1 MKLSDYSTYY
11 GSILKLGFPILVSQ
25 LGMIVVAFADNIMV
39 GRYSTEALASA
50 SFVNNVLNMATFAC
64 VGFTYGL
71 TPLVGALFS
80 QKSYGRIGEL
90 LRNAVLVNVMFALL
104 VTAIALT
111 VWVNVE
117 HLGQPEELLQLI
129 KPYFLIIMAGLVPVA
144 LFNVFAQ
151 WLFAINNTS
160 LPMWIILGSN
170 VFNIVGNYVLIYG
183 HWGCPEMGLMGAGV
197 STLASR
203 VLGLVVV
210 AALFVGMKGF
220 RAYRDGF
227 ARSRVSRRLS
237 MQVSRTSWPVSLQ
250 MTLES
255 GSFNIAAVMAGWIGA
270 VSLASF
276 QIIVIT
282 GTLGFCIYYSM
293 GAAVSVLVSNAAGL
307 DDRRAMRRIGF
318 AGYHIILALAAI
330 SSTVFVL
337 FGHDLIHAFTTDET
351 VIKATVVLLV
361 PLVAYQLGDA
371 TQINFAGAL
380 RGTANVM
387 PMLWIAFVSYV
398 VVGIPATYVLAFPCG
413 LGTYG
418 IILSFSVSLFLAG
431 GLFLYYF
438 LRTIRRGL

>member
-1 MKLSDYSTYY
+1 MKFSDYSNYY

-90 LRNAVLVNVMFALL
+90 LRNAVLVNVLFALL
-104 VTAIALT
+104 VTGIALT
-111 VWVNVE
+111 VWLNVE
-117 HLGQPEELLQLI
+117 HLGQPEELLPLI
-129 KPYFLIIMAGLVPVA
+129 KPYFLIIMAGLIPTA

-170 VFNIVGNYVLIYG
+170 VFNILGNYMLIYG
-183 HWGCPEMGLMGAGV
+183 HWGCPELGLMGAGI

-203 VLGLVVV
+203 ILGLVVV
-210 AALFVGMKGF
+210 VALFVGMKSF
-220 RAYRDGF
+220 RAYLDGF
-227 ARSRVSRRLS
+227 VGARVSRRIS

-337 FGHDLIHAFTTDET
+337 FGQDLIHAFTTDET
-351 VIKATVVLLV
+351 VIRATVVLLV

-438 LRTIRRGL
+438 LRTIRR

>member
-1 MKLSDYSTYY
+1 M
-11 GSILKLGFPILVSQ
+11 
-25 LGMIVVAFADNIMV
+25 
-39 GRYSTEALASA
+39 
-50 SFVNNVLNMATFAC
+50 
-64 VGFTYGL
+64 
-71 TPLVGALFS
+71 
-80 QKSYGRIGEL
+80 
-90 LRNAVLVNVMFALL
+90 
-104 VTAIALT
+104 
-111 VWVNVE
+111 WVNVE
-117 HLGQPEELLQLI
+117 HLGQPEELLPLI
-129 KPYFLIIMAGLVPVA
+129 KPYFLIIMAGLIPTA

-170 VFNIVGNYVLIYG
+170 VFNIIGNYMLIYG
-183 HWGCPEMGLMGAGV
+183 HWGCPELGLMGAGI

-210 AALFVGMKGF
+210 VALFMGMKSF
-220 RAYRDGF
+220 RAYLDGF
-227 ARSRVSRRLS
+227 VRARVSRRIS

-318 AGYHIILALAAI
+318 AGYHIILALAMI

-337 FGHDLIHAFTTDET
+337 FGQDLIHAFTTDET

-431 GLFLYYF
+431 DLFLYYF
-438 LRTIRRGL
+438 LRTIRH